1 MDVTG
6 RTFQSEMH
14 RILEA
19 IANSS
24 DVSYDLELSGIPS
37 RQTGQARAP
46 GRSEDGKQTLQ
57 ERYEETKRAAERYQI
72 LQLGLTCVEEDLNR
86 GRWFGSGLY
95 IY

>member
-6 RTFQSEMH
+6 HTFQSELP

-19 IANSS
+19 IANSRV
-24 DVSYDLELSGIPS
+24 VSFDLELSVIPIS
-37 RQTGQARAP
+37 QNGQARSP
-46 GRSEDGKQTLQ
+46 GRSEYGKQTLQ

-72 LQLGLTCVEEDLNR
+72 LQLGLTCVEEDLKR